1 MTLDEAIKRCKE
13 KAEELREQII
23 TALDDGREIYDKDCE
38 DCANDH
44 EQLAEW
50 LEELAERR
58 EADRWIPVSERLPEP
73 NIAVLTYINTGTT
86 KTYCL
91 ANWNEFYQGW
101 EEWIG
106 IKLLRDKHYIVIAW
120 KPLPEPYKENDNGKE
135 S

>member
-38 DCANDH
+38 ECANEH

-50 LEELAERR
+50 LTELKARR
-58 EADRWIPVSERLPEP
+58 EVDRWIPVSERLPDLSGLYLVSVDDLVTVG
-73 NIAVLTYINTGTT
+73 NFGGT
-86 KTYCL
+86 
-91 ANWNEFYQGW
+91 EFTRGNV
-101 EEWIG
+101 E
-106 IKLLRDKHYIVIAW
+106 LRVIAW